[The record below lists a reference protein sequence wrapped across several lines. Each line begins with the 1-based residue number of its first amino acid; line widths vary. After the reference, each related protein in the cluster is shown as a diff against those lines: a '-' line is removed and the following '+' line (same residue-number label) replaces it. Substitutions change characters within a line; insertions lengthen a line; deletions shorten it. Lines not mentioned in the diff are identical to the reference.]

1 MSDNRST
8 RSDSLALDAG
18 TEVRQEEVSYDSIL
32 DDGVPGSTAT
42 AGGPSQEQLE
52 NPFHQLPEGSDEQ
65 DEEQVPER
73 RFPYGIT
80 IAFSDYQ
87 SLLPGDRCVN
97 LMTPASTANL
107 TLQEWTEKIKEEGG
121 RSEIGSPISM
131 ENEIHTMLSPANQE
145 RQNAIIATVRRDLER
160 AYDTATA
167 GGPSQQELEN
177 PFRQPPEG
185 SDDDENEEQVPERE
199 FPDGITFAISGYQ
212 SLMPGNPRLHLRTP
226 ASRSNLTLQE
236 WTEKLEEEGGINWRD
251 GSSRSLEFGIVTML
265 YPANQERQNTIIAI
279 VRRDLERAYEDGTD
293 FFDHT
298 SEDPDST
305 QS

>member
-8 RSDSLALDAG
+8 RSNSPAPDAG
-18 TEVRQEEVSYDSIL
+18 TEDRQEVVLVYDSVL
-32 DDGVPGSTAT
+32 ADDISGS
-42 AGGPSQEQLE
+42 
-52 NPFHQLPEGSDEQ
+52 
-65 DEEQVPER
+65 
-73 RFPYGIT
+73 
-80 IAFSDYQ
+80 
-87 SLLPGDRCVN
+87 
-97 LMTPASTANL
+97 
-107 TLQEWTEKIKEEGG
+107 
-121 RSEIGSPISM
+121 
-131 ENEIHTMLSPANQE
+131 
-145 RQNAIIATVRRDLER
+145 
-160 AYDTATA
+160 TATA